1 MKIIVRGTNWI
12 GDTVMTVPAL
22 TELRRAFPD
31 AHITL
36 HARPAAAEV
45 LQDADFI
52 DEIIPIGGRSKAGS
66 IFSQTRQIREGG
78 FDIGITF
85 TNSPESAAVQWLARV
100 PMRFGYATQRR
111 AKFLTD
117 AIGVP
122 EWKNDR
128 HEVYYYLNLIE
139 AVKAKILGAEA
150 VPVTDPEL
158 VLNVSVE
165 KLADAADTLSE
176 LGIDRSHPL
185 VALGIGSTNSRAKRW
200 PADRYAAL
208 ADRLASET
216 KAQILLVGSNGD
228 KDVAA
233 EVQRLATSKFVD
245 LCGQTGVAE
254 AMAIL
259 GQADL
264 LISNDM
270 GLAHLA
276 PAVGTPTIVIF
287 GPTNDVTTRPFSQNA
302 EIIRRLVD
310 CAPCMLRDCPIDHRC
325 MTGVSVDEVF
335 ERARARIES
344 K

>member
-1 MKIIVRGTNWI
+1 MKILVRGTNWI

-22 TELRRAFPD
+22 TELRRAFPG

-45 LQDADFI
+45 LQDAGFV

-66 IFSQTRQIREGG
+66 IFSQTRQIREGK
-78 FDIGITF
+78 FDLGITF

-100 PMRFGYATQRR
+100 PVRFGYATQRR
-111 AKFLTD
+111 SKFLTD
-117 AIGVP
+117 AIEVP
-122 EWKNDR
+122 EWKNER
-128 HEVYYYLNLIE
+128 HEVYYYLSLIE
-139 AVKAKILGAEA
+139 SVKTKILGADA
-150 VPVTDPEL
+150 VAETDPAL
-158 VLNVSVE
+158 ILNVSAE
-165 KLADAADTLSE
+165 KLAAAAGKLSE
-176 LGIDRSHPL
+176 LGVDRTRPL

-208 ADRLASET
+208 ADRLALET
-216 KAQILLVGSNGD
+216 SAQILLVGSNGD
-228 KDVAA
+228 KEVAA
-233 EVQRLATSKFVD
+233 EVKRLATATMID
-245 LCGQTGVAE
+245 ICGQTSVGE

-270 GLAHLA
+270 GLAHVA

-302 EIIRRLVD
+302 EIIRHFVD

-335 ERARARIES
+335 DRAKARLGS

>member
-1 MKIIVRGTNWI
+1 MKILVRGTNWI

-52 DEIIPIGGRSKAGS
+52 DEIIPIGSRSKAVS
-66 IFSQTRQIREGG
+66 IFSQTRQIRNGG
-78 FDIGITF
+78 FDVGITF

-100 PMRFGYATQRR
+100 PLRFGYATKRR
-111 AKFLTD
+111 TKFLTD
-117 AIGVP
+117 AIDVP

-139 AVKAKILGAEA
+139 AVKAKLLGSEA

-158 VLNVSVE
+158 VLNVSAE

-176 LGIDRSHPL
+176 LGIDRSRPL

-233 EVQRLATSKFVD
+233 EVKRLAMSKMVD
-245 LCGQTGVAE
+245 ICGQTSVAE

-259 GQADL
+259 GRADL

-276 PAVGTPTIVIF
+276 PAVGTATIVIF